1 MIMVLPGVLS
11 FLPGNQV
18 DTDMQRDRSGFICAW
33 FLATVTLFVVNE
45 IRAEG
50 TLRMAISDWPPYVE
64 TTAPDGGLAIELV
77 RTALER
83 IDYDMAIVDEPWSR
97 TLEGAS
103 IGVYDA
109 LAAAWYSDRRGA
121 TFLFSKPYLT
131 NQIKFIKRKD
141 HPFQFRT
148 MDDLKG
154 QVIGIVKDY
163 AYDDQFD
170 NARGLTRFVNNH
182 VLENLLLMLQGQV
195 DVTLDDEMVLQY
207 EIAKYMANSR
217 DQLEILPKP
226 FVTRGLCFAMNRQHP
241 KAKEI
246 IKAFDDEIAEMR
258 TDGTYD
264 RILAK
269 RRD

>member
-1 MIMVLPGVLS
+1 M
-11 FLPGNQV
+11 F
-18 DTDMQRDRSGFICAW
+18 DRQRRGMARWALVVAACL
-33 FLATVTLFVVNE
+33 LAARPLV
-45 IRAEG
+45 AED

-64 TTAPDGGLAIELV
+64 TTAPNGGVAIELV
-77 RTALER
+77 RTALDR
-83 IDYDMAIVDEPWSR
+83 IDYDIELVDEPWSR
-97 TLEGAS
+97 TLEGAT

-109 LAAAWYSDRRGA
+109 LAAAWYSDKRGA
-121 TFLFSKPYLT
+121 TFLFSKPYMV
-131 NQIKFIKRKD
+131 NQIKFVKRKGS
-141 HPFQFRT
+141 PFQFRT

-195 DVTLDDEMVLQY
+195 DVTLDDEIVLRY
-207 EIAKYMANSR
+207 EIAQYMANSAN
-217 DQLEILPKP
+217 QFEILPKP
-226 FVTRGLCFAMNRQHP
+226 FATRGLCFAMSRQHP

-246 IKAFDDEIAEMR
+246 IKAFDSEIAEMQS
-258 TDGTYD
+258 DGTYD

-269 RRD
+269 NRN

>member
-1 MIMVLPGVLS
+1 MKDRFLS
-11 FLPGNQV
+11 PCRLW
-18 DTDMQRDRSGFICAW
+18 FIA
-33 FLATVTLFVVNE
+33 LGALFAGGSAQ
-45 IRAEG
+45 AEG

-64 TTAPDGGLAIELV
+64 TTAPDGGIAIDLV
-77 RTALER
+77 RTALDR
-83 IDYDMAIVDEPWSR
+83 IDYDIAIVDEPWSR

-109 LAAAWYSDRRGA
+109 LAAAWYSDRRA
-121 TFLFSKPYLT
+121 AAFLFSKPYLT
-131 NQIKFIKRKD
+131 NQVKFIKRKD
-141 HPFQFRT
+141 NPFQFRT

-163 AYDDQFD
+163 AYDDRFD

-182 VLENLLLMLQGQV
+182 VLENLLLMLQGQI
-195 DVTLDDEMVLQY
+195 DVTLDDELVLQY
-207 EIAKYMANSR
+207 EISRYMAGSR
-217 DQLEILPKP
+217 NQFEILPNP
-226 FVTRGLCFAMNRQHP
+226 FATRGLCFAMSRQHP

-246 IKAFDDEIAEMR
+246 VKAFDAEIAEMR

>member
-1 MIMVLPGVLS
+1 MQHHRSQPVRTWFMV
-11 FLPGNQV
+11 
-18 DTDMQRDRSGFICAW
+18 
-33 FLATVTLFVVNE
+33 FVVLFGATGV
-45 IRAEG
+45 RAEG

-64 TTAPDGGLAIELV
+64 TTAPNGGIAIELV

-83 IDYDMAIVDEPWSR
+83 IDYDIALVDEPWSR

-109 LAAAWYSDRRGA
+109 LATAWYSDQRGT
-121 TFLFSKPYLT
+121 TFLFSKPYLV
-131 NQIKFIKRKD
+131 NQIKFIKRKGS
-141 HPFQFRT
+141 PFQFRT

-163 AYDDQFD
+163 AYDDRFD

-195 DVTLDDEMVLQY
+195 DVTLDDEVVLQY

-217 DQLEILPKP
+217 DQFEILSKP
-226 FVTRGLCFAMNRQHP
+226 FATRGLCFAMNRQHP

-246 IKAFDDEIAEMR
+246 IKAFDAEIAEMR

-264 RILAK
+264 RIMAK
-269 RRD
+269 HRD

>member
-1 MIMVLPGVLS
+1 MRTFLTDPIRWLPMMLAWL
-11 FLPGNQV
+11 LPIG
-18 DTDMQRDRSGFICAW
+18 
-33 FLATVTLFVVNE
+33 TL
-45 IRAEG
+45 RAEG

-64 TTAPDGGLAIELV
+64 TTAPNGGMAIELV

-83 IDYDMAIVDEPWSR
+83 IDYNMTIVDEPWSR

-109 LAAAWYSDRRGA
+109 LATAWYSDARNV

-131 NQIKFIKRKD
+131 NQIKFIKRKGS
-141 HPFQFRT
+141 PFQFRT

-163 AYDDQFD
+163 AYDDRFD

-182 VLENLLLMLQGQV
+182 VLENLLLMLQGQI
-195 DVTLDDEMVLQY
+195 DVTLDDEIVLQY
-207 EIAKYMANSR
+207 EIGKYMANSR
-217 DQLEILPKP
+217 DQFEILPKP
-226 FVTRGLCFAMNRQHP
+226 FATRGLSFAMNRQHP

-246 IKAFDDEIAEMR
+246 IKAFDAEIAEMR

-264 RILAK
+264 RLLAK